1 VTWLPAPAHAGAME
15 PTEILQQAADA
26 LTVHRVFGEPI
37 ERDGVLVV
45 PVARVRGGAG
55 AGGGEGRGPQSEG
68 DGAGRGSG
76 GGWGADARAVGVFVI
91 AGGDVRWVPALDL
104 NRVILGGQIAAVIAL
119 LVVRSIVKGRRR

>member
-1 VTWLPAPAHAGAME
+1 ME
-15 PTEILQQAADA
+15 PTEILQQAADT
-26 LTVHRVFGEPI
+26 LTVRRVFGEPI

-55 AGGGEGRGPQSEG
+55 AGGGEARGPQSEG

-104 NRVILGGQIAAVIAL
+104 NRVILGGQVAAVVAL
-119 LVVRSIVKGRRR
+119 LVVRSIVKSRRGRRRR

>member
-1 VTWLPAPAHAGAME
+1 ME